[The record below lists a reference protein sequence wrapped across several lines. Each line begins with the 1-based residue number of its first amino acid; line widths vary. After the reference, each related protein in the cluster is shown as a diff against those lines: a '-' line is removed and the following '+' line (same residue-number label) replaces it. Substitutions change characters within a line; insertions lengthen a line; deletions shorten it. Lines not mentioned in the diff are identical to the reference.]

1 MKRIA
6 GVIIFSVLFLPMTAL
21 AHHGGVSLPFGPGTP
36 IETNSPLTLPEGGF
50 VLSTRFERAEWR
62 QFQFA
67 EPANIT
73 SFTFMNVGL
82 SYGVKPYLTTSIFVP
97 YAIKR
102 EETYGDNQGIGDIR
116 FSFILGFNHDGEGFS
131 LNSAKTTAV
140 SLEKG
145 LEKRR
150 KTFFSFYGGFTLPT
164 GKTNLELGGVAVPVM
179 QPGFGSPSYTVGF
192 NAARSLFGSFT
203 LVFDTGYD
211 IFTERMDSFK
221 FGNEWRVN
229 LAGVQELLGKPEGF
243 LSKLDAILELN
254 FLNLARDQLHGEG
267 QNASGGNVLYLSPGL
282 RFAFP
287 KLQYANLGLLVKFP
301 IYTNLNEQSEQQ
313 GAEGL
318 EKYRAILTLSFYF

>member
-1 MKRIA
+1 MNRISVA
-6 GVIIFSVLFLPMTAL
+6 IIFSVLFFPMMAM

-36 IETNSPLTLPEGGF
+36 IETNSPLTLPEGGV
-50 VLSTRFERAEWR
+50 VLSNRVEQVEWR
-62 QFQFA
+62 KYPFA
-67 EPANIT
+67 EPANIS

-82 SYGVKPYLTTSIFVP
+82 SYGVKPYLTTSVFIP

-102 EETYGDNQGIGDIR
+102 EDTYGDNQGIGDIK
-116 FSFILGFNHDGEGFS
+116 FNFILGFNHDGEGFS

-145 LEKRR
+145 LERRR

-254 FLNLARDQLHGEG
+254 FLNLARDQLNGEG
-267 QNASGGNVLYLSPGL
+267 ERASGGNVLYLSPGL

-287 KLQYANLGLLVKFP
+287 KLQNANLGLLIKFP
-301 IYTNLNEQSEQQ
+301 IYKNLNEQDEQQ

-318 EKYRAILTLSFYF
+318 EKYRAIVTLSFYF